1 MMAKCVFCQKENQY
15 TNYCNSECH
24 IAHAEQIGGK
34 KFLPN
39 GLPVGCIRHDGNM
52 YEMEH
57 GDHKNYKFPVEI
69 EWIGEGDAD
78 CLIDANGSVV
88 AQDNSM
94 FNHQYHALIYT
105 DGFVALTIYE
115 CSFAIWSARD
125 GYCLGSQYHKNKEWQ
140 LTKESIEKIRKHHE
154 AK

>member
-1 MMAKCVFCQKENQY
+1 MAKCVFCQKENQY
-15 TNYCNSECH
+15 TNYCNWDCH
-24 IAHAEQIGGK
+24 IAHAKQIGGTQH
-34 KFLPN
+34 LPN

-57 GDHKNYKFPVEI
+57 GDHQDYKFPVDI

-78 CLIDANGSVV
+78 CIIDHEGNVV
-88 AQDNSM
+88 DQDNSH
-94 FNHQYHALIYT
+94 FNHQTHALIYT

-115 CSFAIWSARD
+115 CCYAVWSARRGD
-125 GYCLGSQYHKNKEWQ
+125 LIGGSLWNKKEWQ